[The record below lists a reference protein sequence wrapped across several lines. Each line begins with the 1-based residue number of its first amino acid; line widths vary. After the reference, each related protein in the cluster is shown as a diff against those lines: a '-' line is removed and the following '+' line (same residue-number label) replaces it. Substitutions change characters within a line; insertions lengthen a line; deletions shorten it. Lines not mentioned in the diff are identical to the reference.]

1 MLRCHGH
8 INSLMD
14 NMVWHS
20 IVKYGLGATV
30 HGGRGGANLHFTPA
44 LILNS
49 CFD

>member
-20 IVKYGLGATV
+20 IVKYGLGATG
-30 HGGRGGANLHFTPA
+30 HGGQGGELIYILHR
-44 LILNS
+44 L
-49 CFD
+49 